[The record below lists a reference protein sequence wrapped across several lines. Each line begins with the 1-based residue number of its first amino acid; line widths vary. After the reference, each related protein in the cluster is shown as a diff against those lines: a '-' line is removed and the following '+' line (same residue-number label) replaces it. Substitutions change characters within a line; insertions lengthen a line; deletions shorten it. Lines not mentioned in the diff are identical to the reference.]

1 MKIAIAIV
9 LTLSMTQAT
18 SLPAHAAGANQCSR
32 AKHSLE
38 REKLK
43 KRQKERNGYKI
54 SEMRKIK
61 DNIERLELDV
71 QYFCH

>member
-1 MKIAIAIV
+1 MKIALAIV
-9 LTLSMTQAT
+9 LTLSISPII
-18 SLPAHAAGANQCSR
+18 SLPVQAAGTDQCAR
-32 AKHSLE
+32 VKHSLE

-71 QYFCH
+71 EHFCR

>member
-1 MKIAIAIV
+1 MKVAIAIL
-9 LTLSMTQAT
+9 LTLSI
-18 SLPAHAAGANQCSR
+18 SLPTHAAGSDQCER
-32 AKHSLE
+32 VKHSLE

-61 DNIERLELDV
+61 DKIERLELDV
-71 QYFCH
+71 EHFCK